1 MPITTK
7 QHYFDFHYFKS
18 FCRISSLFIF
28 TSLLAIDWVTIARKS
43 LSVIVVSSFSN
54 IVVFIFNIL
63 NKCCIVGKSTPCWR
77 ELVARAYYNKSVLLI
92 PYQLLPPYL
101 CNQCL
106 NSLVNFLDI
115 ISTSPPSPTSLI
127 NSKFFSANLQQRKSA
142 SWRSRV
148 CVKMGML
155 IIN

>member
-18 FCRISSLFIF
+18 LCRISSLFIF

-63 NKCCIVGKSTPCWR
+63 NKHPCWR

-127 NSKFFSANLQQRKSA
+127 NSKFKILLSEPSAKEVRELAQPSM
-142 SWRSRV
+142 
-148 CVKMGML
+148 C
-155 IIN
+155 